1 MFEFVSLLY
10 LLFIFWI
17 SAWQGF
23 EFSYRPGKNHK
34 EIIGCQLKISKNGV
48 AKPDISHLYILVLGS
63 LYMLS
68 TFIYGSVAYIIQIVV
83 YAVVEWL
90 LNINMKFWPDTI
102 EYFIVVLYGL
112 IALFGFH
119 FGKACF
125 FSFANKELT
134 KLVNERD
141 SKSNSLDGM
150 NVDKAINE
158 NLQRK
163 TQFINRG

>member
-1 MFEFVSLLY
+1 MFEFISVLY
-10 LLFIFWI
+10 LIFIFWI

-23 EFSYRPGKNHK
+23 EFSYRPGKNHE
-34 EIIGCQLKISKNGV
+34 EIIGYQLKISINGV
-48 AKPDISHLYILVLGS
+48 AKPAISHIHILVSGS
-63 LYMLS
+63 FLMLMAL
-68 TFIYGSVAYIIQIVV
+68 IYGSVAYIIQIAV
-83 YAVVEWL
+83 YAVVEWM
-90 LNINMKFWPDTI
+90 LNINMKFWPDTT
-102 EYFIVVLYGL
+102 EYLIVVLYGL

-119 FGKACF
+119 FGKACYL
-125 FSFANKELT
+125 SFANKELT
-134 KLVNERD
+134 RLINERD